1 MTLPRQQKGQDF
13 QRYQVL
19 AKLVYCGVGA
29 HMITASPQ
37 ICVRDR
43 SPHLP
48 AKLGMMLPRTKA
60 QLDSSTST
68 LLSAPMPSSS
78 AAAAA
83 AAVSPD
89 VSIELLDLNVAISL
103 LSLSVATAKDVNE
116 SKNALLSAAAAVP
129 AATRTDQI
137 QRRSID
143 FIVILIAIV
152 ISATGVL

>member
-78 AAAAA
+78 AAAA
-83 AAVSPD
+83 VSPD
-89 VSIELLDLNVAISL
+89 VSIELLGLNVAISL

-129 AATRTDQI
+129 APTRAGQF

-143 FIVILIAIV
+143 FIVILTAIV
-152 ISATGVL
+152 VCATGVL